1 MKVKLLIM
9 MKEQCDILIMD
20 EPTNHIDLHVRE
32 QLEEILME
40 FEGTLILVTHDRYM
54 MEKTCDKLLVFNNNK
69 ITRYEYGLTEYLNLK
84 SHSMSK
90 VNEEKNNRE
99 KKKHSSENF

>member
-1 MKVKLLIM
+1 MGEIRTKLDLLGFHNESVYKKVACLSLGERMKVKLLIM

-40 FEGTLILVTHDRYM
+40 FEGTLI
-54 MEKTCDKLLVFNNNK
+54 
-69 ITRYEYGLTEYLNLK
+69 
-84 SHSMSK
+84 
-90 VNEEKNNRE
+90 
-99 KKKHSSENF
+99 